1 MAESFSLAVFRFF
14 FWLLPVPVAATAFRL
29 LLLPATGVLN
39 GSSSSTSSSSAC
51 ETAFSLPFFFEG
63 DSLSTKDWTRV
74 AFFFVGVTSSSSSTI
89 SIVNEGFG
97 ADSAFTAASFA
108 VLPLPAFRNGV
119 DRLLLVDAGK
129 EEGTGGVVVVVTD
142 RVARLGSSST
152 RRASLSAARKMAGWA
167 PDWVW

>member
-39 GSSSSTSSSSAC
+39 GTSSTSSSSTG
-51 ETAFSLPFFFEG
+51 ETAFPFPLHLEG

-74 AFFFVGVTSSSSSTI
+74 AFLFVGVTSSSSSTI

-129 EEGTGGVVVVVTD
+129 EEGTGGVVVVVPD